1 MGGGGQMN
9 PETGKI
15 VDVGTPGAINAMP
28 TTTRKIPGY
37 ETMPE
42 ESYHTRGEQR
52 LARDQ
57 MGNVLGRTVAGQ
69 MGERT
74 NIRGG
79 SGAGVNN
86 PMRQRSLRRRA
97 TNLENV
103 EGTIAGGGDRS
114 LAFGTGEA
122 GRAMEAHRA
131 AQEASRSP
139 TESALDALRSGVGGA
154 EAGVVFEGVR
164 QFPVVVRFDEADRN
178 TPAAI
183 GRIILES
190 SSGARIPLE
199 SVADISEIVGPRQI
213 TRENGERFIT
223 VQLNVRD
230 RDIGSYVAD
239 AQAAVEAGLDLP
251 PGYRVEWGGQYE
263 LQQQANARFAVV
275 IPITLGIVFLI
286 LLLTFGR
293 LMSAVLILL
302 NIPLAL
308 TGGAL
313 ALWVAG
319 LPVSVPATVGFI
331 ALFGI
336 ALGNGMVLVSFMDDF
351 ARAGRGRDE
360 LAIEAAGLRALPVL
374 MTALTTALGLAPLLF
389 ATGVGAEVQRPL
401 ATVVTGGLISST
413 VLTLL
418 VVPALHRWFAPK
430 PEGHHSLIEARHE
443 HLSDA

>member
-1 MGGGGQMN
+1 MAGLASMMSAFGAAWSLLKARDDRLVHGRMTAPPAIAAYMDRLREQGMLGEMVEPEFQMDPATGQPLMVPDPDNRPDGMMRVPLRGSEGGRVPVNIQQVERSVAPLREDVEAMMGGGGQMN

-103 EGTIAGGGDRS
+103 EGTVAGGGDRS

-139 TESALDALRSGVGGA
+139 TESALDALRSLQGMPGVTIDESGVEPSEEFRPSQLSTTSGMETGSENLSNLGRRRKEMQDMSVFNQRMSPEQRQQLMELGGQLDPA
-154 EAGVVFEGVR
+154 TMALLEGR
-164 QFPVVVRFDEADRN
+164 GNPQTAMQGERRAQLLRDADAMARTESRAAQAQADR
-178 TPAAI
+178 
-183 GRIILES
+183 S
-190 SSGARIPLE
+190 
-199 SVADISEIVGPRQI
+199 
-213 TRENGERFIT
+213 
-223 VQLNVRD
+223 
-230 RDIGSYVAD
+230 
-239 AQAAVEAGLDLP
+239 
-251 PGYRVEWGGQYE
+251 
-263 LQQQANARFAVV
+263 
-275 IPITLGIVFLI
+275 
-286 LLLTFGR
+286 
-293 LMSAVLILL
+293 
-302 NIPLAL
+302 
-308 TGGAL
+308 
-313 ALWVAG
+313 
-319 LPVSVPATVGFI
+319 
-331 ALFGI
+331 
-336 ALGNGMVLVSFMDDF
+336 
-351 ARAGRGRDE
+351 
-360 LAIEAAGLRALPVL
+360 
-374 MTALTTALGLAPLLF
+374 
-389 ATGVGAEVQRPL
+389 
-401 ATVVTGGLISST
+401 
-413 VLTLL
+413 
-418 VVPALHRWFAPK
+418 
-430 PEGHHSLIEARHE
+430 
-443 HLSDA
+443 

>member
-1 MGGGGQMN
+1 MAGLASMMSAFGAAWSLLKARDDRLVHGRMTAPPAIAAYMDRLREQGMLGEMVEPEFQMDPATGQPLMVPDPDNRPDGMMRVPLRGSEGGRVPVNIQQVERSVAPLREDVEAMMGGGGQMN

-139 TESALDALRSGVGGA
+139 TESALDALRSLQGMPGVTIDESGVEPSEEFRPSQLSTTSGMETGSENLSNLGRRRKEMQDMSVFNQRMSPEQRQQLMELGGQLDPA
-154 EAGVVFEGVR
+154 TMALLEGR
-164 QFPVVVRFDEADRN
+164 GNPQTAMQGERRAQLLRDADAMARTESRAAQAQADR
-178 TPAAI
+178 
-183 GRIILES
+183 S
-190 SSGARIPLE
+190 
-199 SVADISEIVGPRQI
+199 
-213 TRENGERFIT
+213 
-223 VQLNVRD
+223 
-230 RDIGSYVAD
+230 
-239 AQAAVEAGLDLP
+239 
-251 PGYRVEWGGQYE
+251 
-263 LQQQANARFAVV
+263 
-275 IPITLGIVFLI
+275 
-286 LLLTFGR
+286 
-293 LMSAVLILL
+293 
-302 NIPLAL
+302 
-308 TGGAL
+308 
-313 ALWVAG
+313 
-319 LPVSVPATVGFI
+319 
-331 ALFGI
+331 
-336 ALGNGMVLVSFMDDF
+336 
-351 ARAGRGRDE
+351 
-360 LAIEAAGLRALPVL
+360 
-374 MTALTTALGLAPLLF
+374 
-389 ATGVGAEVQRPL
+389 
-401 ATVVTGGLISST
+401 
-413 VLTLL
+413 
-418 VVPALHRWFAPK
+418 
-430 PEGHHSLIEARHE
+430 
-443 HLSDA
+443 

>member
-1 MGGGGQMN
+1 MAGLASMMSAFGAAWSLLKARDDRLVHGRMTAPPAIAAYMDRLREQGMLGEMVEPEFQMDPATGQPLMVPDPDNRPDGMMRVPLRGSEGGRVPVNIQQVERSVAPLREDVETMMGGGGQMN

-139 TESALDALRSGVGGA
+139 TESALDALRSLQGMPGVTIDESGVEPSEEFRPSQLSTTSGMETGSENLSNLGRRRKEMQDMSVFNQRMSPEQRQQLMELGGQLDPA
-154 EAGVVFEGVR
+154 TMALLEGR
-164 QFPVVVRFDEADRN
+164 GNPQTAMQGERRAQLLRDADAMARTESRAAQAQADR
-178 TPAAI
+178 
-183 GRIILES
+183 S
-190 SSGARIPLE
+190 
-199 SVADISEIVGPRQI
+199 
-213 TRENGERFIT
+213 
-223 VQLNVRD
+223 
-230 RDIGSYVAD
+230 
-239 AQAAVEAGLDLP
+239 
-251 PGYRVEWGGQYE
+251 
-263 LQQQANARFAVV
+263 
-275 IPITLGIVFLI
+275 
-286 LLLTFGR
+286 
-293 LMSAVLILL
+293 
-302 NIPLAL
+302 
-308 TGGAL
+308 
-313 ALWVAG
+313 
-319 LPVSVPATVGFI
+319 
-331 ALFGI
+331 
-336 ALGNGMVLVSFMDDF
+336 
-351 ARAGRGRDE
+351 
-360 LAIEAAGLRALPVL
+360 
-374 MTALTTALGLAPLLF
+374 
-389 ATGVGAEVQRPL
+389 
-401 ATVVTGGLISST
+401 
-413 VLTLL
+413 
-418 VVPALHRWFAPK
+418 
-430 PEGHHSLIEARHE
+430 
-443 HLSDA
+443 